1 LAAADETT
9 RLSSLLAQLPAL
21 THLLDLGCGICAD
34 VPTYF
39 AAGAQRICAVDW
51 DRIALRAAR
60 RIHRSKALCLI
71 YGDVRTIAFAPQ
83 AFDAILIR
91 HPDIERAPL
100 DLADSAGARAALA
113 EAHRQALADDLQP
126 DRTIRVAQ
134 HMPRCALARRAARR
148 ASLEAC
154 AAQRTRLIRAVLARS
169 THNAD
174 SQTEDRTQ
182 ILRRLRLHSVE
193 EHARRANA

>member
-71 YGDVRTIAFAPQ
+71 YGDVRTIAFAPH

-91 HPDIERAPL
+91 HPDIERAPRWL
-100 DLADSAGARAALA
+100 KRTGRLLLTTYSLTELSALRSICRAAHLRA
-113 EAHRQALADDLQP
+113 VPLDEHRLKPAPLSGRDSYALC
-126 DRTIRVAQ
+126 
-134 HMPRCALARRAARR
+134 CALN
-148 ASLEAC
+148 
-154 AAQRTRLIRAVLARS
+154 T
-169 THNAD
+169 
-174 SQTEDRTQ
+174 
-182 ILRRLRLHSVE
+182 
-193 EHARRANA
+193 

>member
-39 AAGAQRICAVDW
+39 AAGAQRVCAVDW

-71 YGDVRTIAFAPQ
+71 YGDVRTIAFAPH

-91 HPDIERAPL
+91 HPDVERAPL
-100 DLADSAGARAALA
+100 IW
-113 EAHRQALADDLQP
+113 
-126 DRTIRVAQ
+126 RT
-134 HMPRCALARRAARR
+134 ALARAPRWLKHTGRLLLTTYSLTELSALRSICRAAR
-148 ASLEAC
+148 L
-154 AAQRTRLIRAVLARS
+154 RAVPLDEHRLKPAPLSGR
-169 THNAD
+169 D
-174 SQTEDRTQ
+174 SYALCFALNT
-182 ILRRLRLHSVE
+182 
-193 EHARRANA
+193 

>member
-1 LAAADETT
+1 LAAADEAA

-39 AAGAQRICAVDW
+39 AAGAQRVCAVDW

-71 YGDVRTIAFAPQ
+71 YGDVRTVAFAPQ

-91 HPDIERAPL
+91 HPDVERAPL
-100 DLADSAGARAALA
+100 IWHTALTHAPRWLKHTGRLLLTTYSLTELSALRSLCSAARLRAMPLDERNLAPAPLSGRDSYALC
-113 EAHRQALADDLQP
+113 
-126 DRTIRVAQ
+126 
-134 HMPRCALARRAARR
+134 CALN
-148 ASLEAC
+148 
-154 AAQRTRLIRAVLARS
+154 T
-169 THNAD
+169 
-174 SQTEDRTQ
+174 
-182 ILRRLRLHSVE
+182 
-193 EHARRANA
+193 